1 MRSRLVIAPLLGL
14 CLAAE
19 ASGYS
24 VLTHEAIIDTA
35 WKDNIVPLLLKRY
48 PDSTEEDLRKAHAY
62 SYGGAIIQDMGY
74 YPFGSAFLSDLA
86 HYVRSGDF
94 IMNLLSEAENL
105 NEYAFALGSVAHYA
119 ADNWGHRDAVNTA
132 VPIIYPKLRKR
143 FGRVITYADDKAS
156 HMKVE
161 FAFDVAQVAQGNY
174 AAKAY
179 HDFIGFEVAQASME
193 RAFAKTYGIELS
205 SLIHE
210 ELAIGTY
217 RFTVHSIFPVITRA
231 GWDLKKRQ
239 LGNVPPST
247 TKRKFVYNLSRA
259 SYQKEW
265 GKNYERPGFRA
276 RLIAWVFRVIPK
288 IGPFKAFSFKPPTPA
303 TEKMFM
309 NSVNETLTA
318 YRTLLAAQGRG
329 DLKLPNIN
337 FDTGEPVKPGTY
349 RLADTAYAKLLDK
362 LNGKPVPPDLRANIL
377 AYYSNINAPFATKQ
391 DPKAWEKVL
400 RELDAL
406 KAQEASA
413 VSESPPSTLR

>member
-1 MRSRLVIAPLLGL
+1 
-14 CLAAE
+14 
-19 ASGYS
+19 
-24 VLTHEAIIDTA
+24 
-35 WKDNIVPLLLKRY
+35 
-48 PDSTEEDLRKAHAY
+48 
-62 SYGGAIIQDMGY
+62 
-74 YPFGSAFLSDLA
+74 
-86 HYVRSGDF
+86 
-94 IMNLLSEAENL
+94 
-105 NEYAFALGSVAHYA
+105 
-119 ADNWGHRDAVNTA
+119 
-132 VPIIYPKLRKR
+132 
-143 FGRVITYADDKAS
+143 
-156 HMKVE
+156 
-161 FAFDVAQVAQGNY
+161 
-174 AAKAY
+174 
-179 HDFIGFEVAQASME
+179 
-193 RAFAKTYGIELS
+193 
-205 SLIHE
+205 
-210 ELAIGTY
+210 LAIGTY

-231 GWDLKKRQ
+231 GWDLQKRK

-329 DLKLPNIN
+329 ELMLPNIN

-349 RLADTAYAKLLDK
+349 RLADAAYAKLLDK
-362 LNGKPVPPDLRANIL
+362 LNGKPVSPDLRANIL

-413 VSESPPSTLR
+413 VSGSPASTLR